1 MSIEKGSLSIHSENI
16 FPIIKKWLYSDH
28 DIFVREIIS
37 NASDA
42 ITKLKQLSSM
52 NEVSL
57 EENAHFQIEVILDEA
72 SKTITFSD
80 NGIGMTDEEI
90 KKYINQIAF
99 SGAEDFLNKYKDKS
113 DKEQIIG
120 HFGLGFYSSFMVA
133 EQVEIHTLSYQNEAV
148 PALWR
153 CDGGT
158 EFELE
163 KGSRNKRGT
172 DIILHIS
179 EDGKEFLNAYTLSN
193 VIKKYC
199 SFMPYEIF
207 LTVVGKE
214 LSKDAEGNVII
225 EEPKPLNTTLPLY
238 AKAPSDCTDDD
249 YKAFYRT
256 TFNDFKEPLFWIHL
270 NMDYPFNLK
279 GILFFPKLNTEFD
292 TIEGQI
298 KLYNS
303 QVFVADNIKE
313 VIPEFLLLLKGVID
327 CPDLP
332 LNVSRS
338 FLQNDGFVKKISNYI
353 SKKVADKLSG
363 LFKTEREQFEGFW
376 DDISP
381 FIKFGGLKDDKFYE
395 GLESIYLFKT
405 LEGNYVTLQEYLD
418 AVAEKH
424 ENKIFYVSDAIQQA
438 QYIKLFKDH
447 ALDAVLLTHSIDAPF
462 ISLLES
468 KKENITFSRI
478 DADLNEHLKGEETFS
493 EDAKKEALDK
503 LQEMFKN
510 ALGVETINLKLEAM
524 KTDELSALVVLSEE
538 SRRMQDM
545 MRMYGMPGMDPNMI
559 KPETTLILN
568 SKNALVTH
576 LLENE
581 TLDQE
586 TRQLICE
593 HLYDLAMISH
603 APLSSEAM
611 TKFINRSNAL
621 MLKLV

>member
-52 NEVSL
+52 NEATL
-57 EENAHFQIEVILDEA
+57 EENAHFQIEVTLDEA
-72 SKTITFSD
+72 AKTITFSD

-133 EQVEIHTLSYQNEAV
+133 EQVEIHTLSYQTDAE

-163 KGSRNKRGT
+163 RGSRNKRGT
-172 DIILHIS
+172 DIILHVS
-179 EDGKEFLNAYTLSN
+179 DDGKEFLNEYTLRN
-193 VIKKYC
+193 VIQKYC

-214 LSKDAEGNVII
+214 LSKDADGNVVI

-238 AKAPSDCTDDD
+238 AKSPSDCTDED

-381 FIKFGGLKDDKFYE
+381 FIKFGGLKDEKFYE

-405 LEGNYVTLQEYLD
+405 LDGKYVTIQEYLD
-418 AVAEKH
+418 AVAQKH
-424 ENKIFYVSDAIQQA
+424 ENKIFYVSDAVQQA

-447 ALDAVLLTHSIDAPF
+447 ALDAVMLTHSIDAPF

-468 KKENITFSRI
+468 KKENLTFSRI
-478 DADLNEHLKGEETFS
+478 DADLNEHLKGEEHLT
-493 EDAKKEALDK
+493 EDDKKAALEK
-503 LQEMFKN
+503 LQEMFKK
-510 ALGVETINLKLEAM
+510 ALGVEEIKLQLEAM
-524 KTDELSALVVLSEE
+524 KTDELSAMVVLSEE

-545 MRMYGMPGMDPNMI
+545 MRMYGMPGVDPNMF
-559 KPETTLILN
+559 KTETTLILN

-576 LLENE
+576 LLENDSIDE
-581 TLDQE
+581 A

>member
-133 EQVEIHTLSYQNEAV
+133 EQVEIHTLSYQKDAE

-163 KGSRNKRGT
+163 RGSRNKRGT

-179 EDGKEFLNAYTLSN
+179 EDGKEFLNEYTLRN

-199 SFMPYEIF
+199 SFMPYEIY

-214 LSKDAEGNVII
+214 LSKDAEGNVIV

-238 AKAPSDCTDDD
+238 AKSPADCTDED

-405 LEGNYVTLQEYLD
+405 LDGKYVTIQEYLD
-418 AVAEKH
+418 AVVEKH
-424 ENKIFYVSDAIQQA
+424 ENKIFYVSDAVQQA

-447 ALDAVLLTHSIDAPF
+447 ALDAVMLTHSIDAPF

-468 KKENITFSRI
+468 KKENLTFSRI
-478 DADLNEHLKGEETFS
+478 DADLNEHLKGEEHLS
-493 EDAKKEALDK
+493 EDDKKAALDK

-510 ALGVETINLKLEAM
+510 ALGVEEIKLQLEAM

-545 MRMYGMPGMDPNMI
+545 MRMYGMPGMDPNMF
-559 KPETTLILN
+559 KTETTLILN
-568 SKNALVTH
+568 SKNALVNH

-581 TLDQE
+581 AIDAD
-586 TRQLICE
+586 TRKLICE

-611 TKFINRSNAL
+611 TKFINRSNTL

>member
-52 NEVSL
+52 NEASL

-72 SKTITFSD
+72 AKTITFSD

-133 EQVEIHTLSYQNEAV
+133 EQVEIHTLSYQKDAE

-172 DIILHIS
+172 DIILHVS
-179 EDGKEFLNAYTLSN
+179 DDGKEFLNEYTLRT
-193 VIKKYC
+193 VIQKYC

-214 LSKDAEGNVII
+214 LSKDADGNVVI

-238 AKAPSDCTDDD
+238 AKSPSDCTDED

-381 FIKFGGLKDDKFYE
+381 FIKFGGLKDEKFYE
-395 GLESIYLFKT
+395 SLESIYLFKT
-405 LEGNYVTLQEYLD
+405 LDGKYVTIQEYLD
-418 AVAEKH
+418 AVAQKH
-424 ENKIFYVSDAIQQA
+424 ENKIFYVSDAVQQA

-447 ALDAVLLTHSIDAPF
+447 ALDAVMLTHSIDAPF

-468 KKENITFSRI
+468 KKENLTFSRI
-478 DADLNEHLKGEETFS
+478 DADLNEHLKGEEHLTE
-493 EDAKKEALDK
+493 EDKKAALEK
-503 LQEMFKN
+503 LQEMFKK
-510 ALGVETINLKLEAM
+510 ALGVEEIKLQLEAM
-524 KTDELSALVVLSEE
+524 KTDELSAMVVLSEE

-545 MRMYGMPGMDPNMI
+545 MRMYGMPGVDPNMF
-559 KPETTLILN
+559 KTETTLILN

-576 LLENE
+576 LLDNDSIDEA
-581 TLDQE
+581 